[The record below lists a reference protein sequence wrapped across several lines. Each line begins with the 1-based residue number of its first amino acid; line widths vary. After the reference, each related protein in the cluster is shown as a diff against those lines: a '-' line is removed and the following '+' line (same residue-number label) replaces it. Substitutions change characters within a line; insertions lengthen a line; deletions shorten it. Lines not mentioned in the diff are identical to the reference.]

1 VVLSIISPYRTTHIL
16 NGPDNAAS
24 DVQA

>member
-1 VVLSIISPYRTTHIL
+1 VLSIISPYRTTQIL